1 MNERLEQPQF
11 LSVPAAARL
20 CGVTRN
26 TVYTWVREG
35 KLRAYQTPGRT
46 NRIRPSDLV
55 AFMNKH
61 GMFVTPELSALA
73 HEDEKLVASQQDV
86 AEDETAVLVVDD
98 EPSMRALVVRLLQG
112 LAPVLQAETGYEAL
126 HLLTLH
132 PNIKVVLLDLR
143 MPGQHGL
150 DTQREIIDLRPDV
163 SVAIITGFY
172 DEYAKEI
179 ITRGDVDRIFK
190 KPFSMEEV
198 QNYVRERISQ
208 LSTS

>member
-1 MNERLEQPQF
+1 
-11 LSVPAAARL
+11 
-20 CGVTRN
+20 
-26 TVYTWVREG
+26 
-35 KLRAYQTPGRT
+35 
-46 NRIRPSDLV
+46 
-55 AFMNKH
+55 
-61 GMFVTPELSALA
+61 
-73 HEDEKLVASQQDV
+73 
-86 AEDETAVLVVDD
+86 
-98 EPSMRALVVRLLQG
+98 
-112 LAPVLQAETGYEAL
+112 
-126 HLLTLH
+126 
-132 PNIKVVLLDLR
+132 VVLLDLR